1 MGKGKMKKR
10 WVSMAVVAFALLF
23 GMIAPVQAI
32 GVPFTIYGQV
42 FDTDGTTPVDGVN
55 VTVTNIETGS
65 SVEHTVTAS
74 GGHYADNLGNLRP
87 NSSHSEGDR
96 IQIFADDG
104 ETGKTNTTVVSR
116 AGTSPQQVDLILQA
130 STPTPTPMPMP
141 IPTPAPRRGGGGGG
155 GSSGPRDT
163 DGDDYSDLE
172 ELTTGTDPYDPC
184 DPNPAC
190 IACVGERIVK
200 ELVSTPKQIAK
211 PVATPKSA
219 VKPTPKSTIPEP
231 EEPEKKPVPGFEAGF
246 AIAGLLA
253 VAYLV
258 LRRKKW

>member
-1 MGKGKMKKR
+1 MGKGKGKMKKR

-42 FDTDGTTPVDGVN
+42 FDTDGTTPVDGVK

-74 GGHYADNLGNLRP
+74 GGHYVENLGNLEP
-87 NSSHSEGDR
+87 NSSHNVGDR
-96 IQIFADDG
+96 IQIFVDDG
-104 ETGKTNTTVVSR
+104 KAGKTNTTVVSR
-116 AGTSPQQVDLILQA
+116 AAFSPQQVDLILQA
-130 STPTPTPMPMP
+130 STPTPTLT
-141 IPTPAPRRGGGGGG
+141 PTPAQRRGGGGGG
-155 GSSGPRDT
+155 GGPSDT
-163 DGDDYSDLE
+163 DGDGYSDIE

-190 IACVGERIVK
+190 TACVGERIVE
-200 ELVSTPKQIAK
+200 ELVSTPKPIAK
-211 PVATPKSA
+211 PVATQKSA
-219 VKPTPKSTIPEP
+219 VKPTSKSIIPEP

>member
-1 MGKGKMKKR
+1 MEKGKGKMEKR
-10 WVSMAVVAFALLF
+10 WVSMAVVVFALLF

-42 FDTDGTTPVDGVN
+42 FENDGTTPVDGVY

-65 SVEHTVTAS
+65 SAEPAVTAS
-74 GGHYADNLGNLRP
+74 GGHYVENLGNLRP
-87 NSSHSEGDR
+87 NSSHNVGDR

-116 AGTSPQQVDLILQA
+116 AGTSPQQVDLTLQA
-130 STPTPTPMPMP
+130 STPTPTLT
-141 IPTPAPRRGGGGGG
+141 PTPAQRRGGGGGD
-155 GSSGPRDT
+155 SSGPRDT
-163 DGDDYSDLE
+163 DGDDYSDIE

-190 IACVGERIVK
+190 TACVGERIVE
-200 ELVSTPKQIAK
+200 ELVSTPKPIAK

-219 VKPTPKSTIPEP
+219 VKPTAKSTIP
-231 EEPEKKPVPGFEAGF
+231 EPEKKPVPGFEVGF

-258 LRRKKW
+258 LRRKRW